1 MLKKILLFGILAIGY
16 LGHAQED
23 AWVYLTDKLDV
34 EASINNPIS
43 ILSQAAIDRK
53 NAHGIPIDNR
63 DVPVNEAYI
72 STLKT
77 QIGITVLAKSK
88 WFNAVH
94 VRGAQ
99 TDISALL
106 DLPFVDSIDFA
117 DNSLD
122 LSSGKMAALQNKF
135 SLEETTADF
144 VYGNAQNQVEML
156 NLETLHQLDFTG
168 EGIVIAVLDAGFPN
182 VNTMAGFQR
191 LRDNDDLLDGYDFV
205 NRTED
210 VYTYSDND
218 HGTRVLSTMA
228 GYVED
233 QFVGTAPDASYY
245 LFRTEDA
252 GSENPVEES
261 YWVEAAERADSLGV
275 HIINSSL
282 GYNEYDNPN
291 YSYTTADMN
300 GNTAF
305 ISKGANIAFEKGILV
320 VSSAGNSGAT
330 AWQIV
335 GAPADAANVLSVG
348 AVDSEGNYAAFSSQ
362 GNETQP
368 TQKPDVVAQGAGA
381 SIISPS
387 DALVS
392 NSGTSFSGPIIA
404 GAAASLWQAFPLETN
419 AEIKQR
425 IQSSS
430 SQYDSPDNLL
440 GFGIPDF
447 GLAYDML
454 LSLHE
459 MSLDEIHLY
468 PNPIRE
474 ELTIQM
480 GTLYEETTYSL
491 CNLQGKELQ
500 SGTLTK
506 SVEDISFSG
515 LAQGMYVFSLKT
527 KTQIKSVKLIKL

>member
-1 MLKKILLFGILAIGY
+1 MLKKILLFGILAISY

-77 QIGITVLAKSK
+77 QAGISVLAKSK

-94 VRGAQ
+94 VRGTQ

-362 GNETQP
+362 GNEMQP

-440 GFGIPDF
+440 GYGIPDF

-459 MSLDEIHLY
+459 MSLDAIHLY

-491 CNLQGKELQ
+491 YSLQGKELQ
-500 SGTLTK
+500 SGTLTQQ
-506 SVEDISFSG
+506 VEDISVSG
-515 LAQGMYVFSLKT
+515 LAQGMYVLSLKT